1 MTRKEFIKYLLN
13 KLIKPILYSGLLIWV
28 IFIFRESLKNNNY
41 SINISSFILI
51 LCAFILGLLI
61 VLGIIRLLFD
71 TIWKNVPENIQIKIK
86 KINTYIDYLFIPFTV
101 YLLYIA
107 WQKDKVGTIT
117 FLIYMLISYLVNK
130 TQTKQI

>member
-13 KLIKPILYSGLLIWV
+13 KLIKPILYAGLLIWV
-28 IFIFRESLKNNNY
+28 ILIFRESLKNNNN
-41 SINISSFILI
+41 SINIFSFILI
-51 LCAFILGLLI
+51 LCASILGLLI

-107 WQKDKVGTIT
+107 WQKNKAETIAL
-117 FLIYMLISYLVNK
+117 LIFMLISYLINK
-130 TQTKQI
+130 TQTKQT